1 MAKDWQQSK
10 CPLIEDCLYVVL
22 CLCSLQEDEESTDV
36 LRKKD
41 LQDMVLSEKGKALD
55 SICTVFYILYFGGI
69 WVLET
74 INKYTYVLVLKTTLE
89 EERD

>member
-1 MAKDWQQSK
+1 M
-10 CPLIEDCLYVVL
+10 YVVL
-22 CLCSLQEDEESTDV
+22 CLCSLQKNEESTDV

-55 SICTVFYILYFGGI
+55 SICIVFYILYFGGI